1 MQGTIVSLAPKTIK
15 DHLMFAKN
23 KGLKFPKL
31 MFGGFK
37 FTLAKDKSV
46 NAGAVYVKQQMLA
59 GADIYVGKIIDNRY
73 YPAPHTPMS
82 VIDAVVVI
90 RDNPIAA
97 ATVHGQQTGTCCC
110 CGRALTAAESINKMI
125 GPICAEKYGF

>member
-23 KGLKFPKL
+23 KGLKFPRL
-31 MFGGFK
+31 VLQGYK
-37 FTLAKDKSV
+37 FTLAPDTGR
-46 NAGAVYVKQQMLA
+46 NAGAVYIKAAKSGEYL
-59 GADIYVGKIIDNRY
+59 GKLVGTVI
-73 YPAPHTPMS
+73 HPMPI
-82 VIDAVVVI
+82 VDMRTMIELVTIKD
-90 RDNPIAA
+90 DPIAA

-110 CGRALTAAESINKMI
+110 CGRELTAAESIGKMV

>member
-37 FTLAKDKSV
+37 FTLAGDSSK
-46 NAGAVYVKQQMLA
+46 NPGAVYVKTA
-59 GADIYVGKIIDNRY
+59 ADGSYRGKIVNNQFYGMFGTIDYAAIN
-73 YPAPHTPMS
+73 
-82 VIDAVVVI
+82 AVLK
-90 RDNPIAA
+90 DPIAA

-110 CGRALTAAESINKMI
+110 CGRELTAAESINKMI